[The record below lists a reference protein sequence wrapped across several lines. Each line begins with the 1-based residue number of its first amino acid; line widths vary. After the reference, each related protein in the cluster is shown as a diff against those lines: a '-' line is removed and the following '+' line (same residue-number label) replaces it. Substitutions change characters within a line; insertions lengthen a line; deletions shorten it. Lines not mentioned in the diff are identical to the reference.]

1 LQKLSAGKTI
11 FVAFFVAGYNKLR
24 SARRAVIRP
33 GQRVGNFRNRRR
45 RAQGKVRRLVHF
57 HWWNHLVLSV
67 RPRIAELVFQL
78 YGRSLHPELFEVQ
91 RTRQIERNGYTATV
105 QITNAGHIVAWQ
117 YAGLTLTEVA
127 ASAHHPLPQRRRL
140 ISHKLKGA
148 CQDKLECRGGVVYQ
162 VQFSLEPVERETFW
176 SYQNELTQSA
186 ASEGLLYCFE
196 PNGRFGLGAM
206 SYINLES
213 RDRTFKVQAF
223 HTFPDDY
230 AIVKS
235 QSVFTLPGK

>member
-1 LQKLSAGKTI
+1 M
-11 FVAFFVAGYNKLR
+11 
-24 SARRAVIRP
+24 
-33 GQRVGNFRNRRR
+33 
-45 RAQGKVRRLVHF
+45 
-57 HWWNHLVLSV
+57 LSV

-91 RTRQIERNGYTATV
+91 RTRQIERGGYTATV
-105 QITNAGHIVAWQ
+105 QITNAGHVVSWQ
-117 YAGLTLTEVA
+117 YDGLTLTEVA

-140 ISHKLKGA
+140 MSHKLKGA
-148 CQDKLECRGGVVYQ
+148 CSDHLECRGGVTYHVD
-162 VQFSLEPVERETFW
+162 FSLEPVERETFW
-176 SYQNELTQSA
+176 TYQKELTNA
-186 ASEGLLYCFE
+186 VPSEGLLYCFE
-196 PNGRFGLGAM
+196 SNGRLGLGAI
-206 SYINLES
+206 SYVNVES